1 MFVEINM
8 KLFVRLIKV
17 LAILVCLAFFF
28 ILTFDVIIKFHK
40 SLTTTVIQIYN
51 SDEASNFLVLSGF
64 FSGTM

>member
-28 ILTFDVIIKFHK
+28 ILTFDVIIKFHQ

-51 SDEASNFLVLSGF
+51 SDEANNFFMFSGF
-64 FSGTM
+64 FYATM